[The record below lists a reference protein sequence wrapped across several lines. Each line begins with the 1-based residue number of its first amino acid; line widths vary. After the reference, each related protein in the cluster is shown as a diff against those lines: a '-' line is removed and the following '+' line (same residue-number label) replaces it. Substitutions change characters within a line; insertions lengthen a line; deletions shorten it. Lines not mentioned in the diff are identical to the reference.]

1 MNNHPT
7 YTILAAAFT
16 IAITCAATLARAD
29 MDHMFGYG
37 STTAALAGSNRARS
51 YDAFAILQNPALMSQ
66 KPEGEF
72 TSGFLGAVDYFQ
84 DLENVVID
92 NPFIGGSSVRYGS
105 VDTDVPDVFNF
116 MLGSLWTL
124 RDSHP
129 EEAWR
134 FGMTLNVPADK
145 VMEPQTKDI
154 YQPQYA
160 MYLANTHRL
169 GLNFALSRK
178 FGEKWSVGAG
188 VAYYL
193 MTGATVVARLPA
205 DGTPSKTSTANLRM
219 IVKPALAPLLGVAFM
234 PTENETWTL
243 NYKGVKDARVATK
256 FDSTIEALGSAPFI
270 FNANGSIFYD
280 PETFSLGYANVRG
293 PWEYTFALDYER
305 WSMFE
310 GAVVKFEFETFTGT
324 FRQYPFDTWY
334 KDIWVPRV
342 GLSYYMNPG
351 YWRVGYAYKPSPTPE
366 LRRETNFLDSDRHI
380 LGLGYDWEGGLLG
393 LVDKPVR
400 WSTHLQGHYLNPK
413 DVVKENSTDIGAP
426 GYTVKGFVIS
436 YGINLTIHL

>member
-1 MNNHPT
+1 MKKLTFN
-7 YTILAAAFT
+7 LVLFAAAV
-16 IAITCAATLARAD
+16 ALLLSPPRASAD

-51 YDAFAILQNPALMSQ
+51 YDAFAILQNPALMSL
-66 KPEGEF
+66 KENEEM
-72 TSGFLGAVDYFQ
+72 TAGFLGAVDYFQ

-92 NPFIGGSSVRYGS
+92 NPYVGGSGVRTGS

-116 MLGSLWTL
+116 MIGSTWNLKES
-124 RDSHP
+124 DKAA
-129 EEAWR
+129 AWR
-134 FGMTLNVPADK
+134 FGMTINVPADK

-178 FGEKWSVGAG
+178 YGDKFAVGAG

-219 IVKPALAPLLGVAFM
+219 IVKPALAPLLGFAFM
-234 PTENETWTL
+234 PTGTETWTM
-243 NYKGVKDARVATK
+243 NYKGVKDARVATR

-280 PETFSLGYANVRG
+280 PETFSVGYANVRG
-293 PWEYTFALDYER
+293 PWEYTFAVDYER
-305 WSMFE
+305 WSQFE

-324 FRQYPFDTWY
+324 FKQYPFNTWY
-334 KDIWVPRV
+334 RDIWVPRA
-342 GLSYYMNPG
+342 GLSYHMAPG
-351 YWRVGYAYKPSPTPE
+351 YWRVGYAYKPSPTPN
-366 LRRETNFLDSDRHI
+366 LGGETNFLDSDRHI
-380 LGLGYDWEGGLLG
+380 VGLGYDWEGGLLG

-413 DVVKENSTDIGAP
+413 DVVKQNSTDIGAP
-426 GYTVKGFVIS
+426 GYTVKGFVVS
-436 YGINLTIHL
+436 YGINLTINL